1 MVVSRCRGSAV
12 TIEDTMLTLHP
23 LAGLRSIDID
33 AAREILGGAGLL
45 SDSTRFVYVGVE
57 EPPKSEALA
66 AEAESRATDRRVRV
80 MLIDLADGE
89 STDIVVSIDSQSIVS
104 SRAVDRA
111 AGQPPL
117 TVAEFGVVDEIVE
130 ADEGWQAALAARDLA
145 GGRVIP
151 TPLSAGNFGIEGED
165 RKRMV
170 RVVAFVELFPG
181 DNPWAHPLE
190 GLCAWVDLISR
201 RVVRLVDAG
210 AVPLPLASGNFHRVE
225 DAGEA
230 RTDLR
235 PIEITQPEGASF
247 TIQNG
252 EVRWADWRLR
262 VSFDARE
269 GLVLH
274 RLRIADGAGSERGV
288 VYRASVPEMVVPY
301 ADPTPVHFFQN
312 YFDAGEYLYGRT
324 VNSLELGCDCLG
336 EIAYLDATLA
346 DELGHPTVVP
356 NAICIHEEDTGTLWK
371 HTEAFLGGAA
381 VRRGRRLVV
390 SSFTTVGNYDY
401 GFFWYFYLDG
411 RIELEAK
418 LNGIVYTAGYSEETT
433 STSSRVTSELA
444 APYHQHLFGARLDM
458 MVDGLKN
465 AVDEVEFAPIPLG
478 PSNPHGNAFTTTSIR
493 LLTEGDAARDA
504 APAVAR
510 SWRILS
516 TERTN
521 AIGEPTGYQLLSEG
535 APTLLAHDTAS
546 IAGRAAFARHH
557 VWVTRYDPAERYP
570 AGDFVYQSPA
580 GSGLPQYVA
589 DDAGIDGEDI
599 VVWHTFG
606 PAHAPRLED
615 WPIMPVDHAG
625 FTLRPSG
632 FFDRNPALNA
642 PVPVACEPGH
652 HGHHGHDHS
661 SHGQG

>member
-1 MVVSRCRGSAV
+1 MS
-12 TIEDTMLTLHP
+12 TLHP
-23 LAGLRSIDID
+23 LAGLRAADID
-33 AAREILGGAGLL
+33 AAREILDAVGLL
-45 SDSTRFVYVGVE
+45 GVSIRFVYVGVE
-57 EPPKSEALA
+57 EPTKAEALA
-66 AEAESRATDRRVRV
+66 AEAENRASDRRVRV

-89 STDIVVSIDSQSIVS
+89 STDLVVSIDSRSVVS
-104 SRAVDRA
+104 RHAVDRA
-111 AGQPPL
+111 NGQPPL
-117 TVAEFGVVDEIVE
+117 TVAEFGIVDEIVDDD
-130 ADEGWQAALAARDLA
+130 AGWKAALAQRDLA

-151 TPLSAGNFGIEGED
+151 TPLSAGNFGIEGEEH
-165 RKRMV
+165 RRMV

-201 RVVRLVDAG
+201 TVVRLVDTG
-210 AVPLPLASGNFHRVE
+210 AVPVPMATGNFHRVE
-225 DAGEA
+225 DAGQP

-247 TIQNG
+247 AIHDG
-252 EVRWADWRLR
+252 EIAWADWRLR

-274 RLRIADGAGSERGV
+274 RLRIAAEHEADRDV

-336 EIAYLDATLA
+336 EIAYLDVVIA
-346 DELGHPTVVP
+346 DEVGHPTTVP

-371 HTEAFLGGAA
+371 HTDAFLGGSV

-411 RIELEAK
+411 RIELEVK
-418 LNGIVYTAGYSEETT
+418 LNGIVYTASYREATT
-433 STSSRVTSELA
+433 STSSRVTAELA

-458 MVDGLKN
+458 MVDGVNN
-465 AVDEVEFAPIPLG
+465 AVDEVDFARLPLG
-478 PSNPHGNAFTTTSIR
+478 PANPYGNAFTTTATR
-493 LLTEGDAARDA
+493 LRTEGEAARDS

-510 SWRILS
+510 TWRILS

-521 AIGEPTGYQLLSEG
+521 AIGEPTGYQLLTEG
-535 APTLLAHDTAS
+535 APTLLAHDSSS
-546 IAGRAAFARHH
+546 IAGRAAFSRHH

-589 DDAGIDGEDI
+589 GDAGIDGEDV

-632 FFDRNPALNA
+632 FFDRNPTLNA
-642 PVPVACEPGH
+642 PVPSACEPDH
-652 HGHHGHDHS
+652 HAHHDHS
-661 SHGQG
+661 GHGA